1 GSDWDRNTKQPDCL
15 NAVKRHE
22 IGCIQWALLSC
33 LLLCRAISP
42 IALVCFTLRY
52 TLAAPF
58 LDVSTAPIF
67 QTIVPLA
74 NLPLQDLQPY
84 KPYQVDLAPFSR
96 QKKFSLKHQ
105 VGRTLTCKYQENK
118 ILAKNLW
125 YGWSTFKR
133 NRLLPLK
140 LSFCRRMPGGS
151 LRGLSERV

>member
-84 KPYQVDLAPFSR
+84 KPYQTKKIFTEAPGG
-96 QKKFSLKHQ
+96 KNIDVQ
-105 VGRTLTCKYQENK
+105 VPRKQNSCKE
-118 ILAKNLW
+118 
-125 YGWSTFKR
+125 
-133 NRLLPLK
+133 
-140 LSFCRRMPGGS
+140 RMPGGS

>member
-1 GSDWDRNTKQPDCL
+1 M
-15 NAVKRHE
+15 
-22 IGCIQWALLSC
+22 ALLSC

-118 ILAKNLW
+118 ILAKIMLATPICNCKYTCGKDKI
-125 YGWSTFKR
+125 YGTDGA
-133 NRLLPLK
+133 LLK
-140 LSFCRRMPGGS
+140 ETGCFH
-151 LRGLSERV
+151 